1 MWLVCFRCSNQGV
14 STWFTQLETTTCF
27 PLLLTRMCGC
37 LPSEAPPFL
46 HLQVGETSVEVGCD
60 KRPQRREL
68 WFTYAAQKK
77 YACIT
82 VCNPMIAWSQ
92 VVVSIICNL
101 HLYLEADRE
110 SADDLLFCSY
120 FFLWVETTVAKCQT
134 WGVLKCEWHNPP
146 TKQRFKMWI
155 YYCFLTTSCCHQL
168 WLSSKERRRF
178 EQEIDRINLPKKKSC
193 LDLPVNFNQILQTK
207 KTLLWS
213 GSIPRFS
220 FLLLSG
226 ARLICHQLTC
236 HMTSLQLQRLVNWLH
251 TPNR

>member
-207 KTLLWS
+207 KNTPLIGKYSKVLIFVAKWCKIDLPSIDVSHDFVAAATL
-213 GSIPRFS
+213 G
-220 FLLLSG
+220 
-226 ARLICHQLTC
+226 QLVTY
-236 HMTSLQLQRLVNWLH
+236 SE
-251 TPNR
+251 